1 MKERNKSSN
10 GGMLSVIAALG
21 ANILVAI
28 SKFIGYA
35 ISGSVAM
42 LNESIH
48 SVVDCANQIL
58 LLIGDRQSKKGKSAI
73 HPFGQARAKYFYSII
88 VAMMLFFCGGA
99 LGIMEAS
106 EKILLAEHYVEKSWI
121 VLTILLIGIIIESFS
136 LHIALKEIKV
146 LNKEKLPLYK
156 FLKESRHSEILIIFA
171 EDSCALIGLL
181 LAIIGTILSFLTN
194 NAFYDALSGLLIGIL
209 LCSAAL
215 LLVREFYS
223 LLVGESVSNKDLALI
238 KLSF

>member
-88 VAMMLFFCGGA
+88 VAMMLFFCGGV

-106 EKILLAEHYVEKSWI
+106 EKILLAEHYVENHG
-121 VLTILLIGIIIESFS
+121 LYLLS
-136 LHIALKEIKV
+136 
-146 LNKEKLPLYK
+146 Y
-156 FLKESRHSEILIIFA
+156 
-171 EDSCALIGLL
+171 
-181 LAIIGTILSFLTN
+181 
-194 NAFYDALSGLLIGIL
+194 
-209 LCSAAL
+209 
-215 LLVREFYS
+215 
-223 LLVGESVSNKDLALI
+223 
-238 KLSF
+238 